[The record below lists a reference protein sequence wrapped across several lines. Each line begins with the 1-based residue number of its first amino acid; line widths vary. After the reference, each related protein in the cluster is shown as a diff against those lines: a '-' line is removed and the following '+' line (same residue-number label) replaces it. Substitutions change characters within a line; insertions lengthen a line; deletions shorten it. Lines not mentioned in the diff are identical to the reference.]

1 MPSTQTPIIQ
11 KGANQMGKQ
20 KSLFY
25 QFESSIND
33 TACFKKHI
41 DKHSQKSQTE
51 QKEQPWRIYSFSA
64 RSNLLDTAH
73 SLSGYI
79 KEHYDIKQVKAITA
93 DMCQSWLDHCAK
105 NGCSISTLETYKS
118 NLTKLSHVVNKH
130 FGLHTDFSTTVKGDL
145 VIDKTSPREFALSQE
160 EIDEVKRSIVKP
172 CNSSN
177 FFLFSSFCATRVNTV
192 EKLMCRDVS
201 FGKNYEVGIRI
212 LGDKG
217 NRDRSFTIQ
226 DKEFYKLCRSL
237 VSNKSPDDLVFGGIK
252 KGSADRWLNRRL
264 HKLNITVPMDKTIGS
279 KRIMKSGNHSVRK
292 AAIQEYYRKQY
303 DYYIKH
309 GYSPIESKKLAQGD
323 ACVRLGHSRD
333 RFDVISCYLG

>member
-1 MPSTQTPIIQ
+1 
-11 KGANQMGKQ
+11 MGKQ

-145 VIDKTSPREFALSQE
+145 VIDKTSPREFALSKE
-160 EIDEVKRSIVKP
+160 EIEMVKASIVKP
-172 CNSSN
+172 CDSSN
-177 FFLFSSFCATRVNTV
+177 YFLFSSFCATRINSI
-192 EKLMCRDVS
+192 EKLMCRDLT
-201 FGKNYEVGIRI
+201 FGPNYAVGIRI
-212 LGDKG
+212 IGDKG

-237 VSNKSPDDLVFGGIK
+237 VSNKDPNSLLFGGIK
-252 KGSADRWLNRRL
+252 KGSANRWLNRRMHRL
-264 HKLNITVPMDKTIGS
+264 GITVKSQTIGG
-279 KRIMKSGNHSVRK
+279 KAIFKTGNHSVRK
-292 AAIQEYYRKQY
+292 FAIQEYCQKQY
-303 DYYIKH
+303 NHYLEQ
-309 GYSPIESKKLAQGD
+309 GLSPDAAKSQAEKD
-323 ACVRLGHSRD
+323 ACIRLGHGSEGRSD
-333 RFDVISCYLG
+333 IIKIYLSAGS